1 LHVRTAR
8 TQRLDQPTGEGWLA
22 VGDAAMSFDPLSS
35 EGISKGLVGEKSRRR
50 RCGAVPR
57 RLVSGTI
64 VPRRYQ
70 YGIRRIPGDATA
82 LLCGRETVGAGVVL
96 ATPTAPS
103 EASMCGDMKLVSLP
117 GCSRRNSHS
126 DLLVMPDISDICV
139 YWPGQ
144 TAATVS
150 ITLSIQPN
158 LSSRADDPTE
168 TR

>member
-1 LHVRTAR
+1 VAGGRRGRDELRPPV
-8 TQRLDQPTGEGWLA
+8 
-22 VGDAAMSFDPLSS
+22 VGRNMERD
-35 EGISKGLVGEKSRRR
+35 GRGEKSRRR

-82 LLCGRETVGAGVVL
+82 LLRGRETVDAGVVL

-117 GCSRRNSHS
+117 GCWHRNSHS
-126 DLLVMPDISDICV
+126 DFLLMPDILRHMRLLARTD
-139 YWPGQ
+139 
-144 TAATVS
+144 
-150 ITLSIQPN
+150 
-158 LSSRADDPTE
+158 R
-168 TR
+168 